1 MKTWWLLHLESHV
14 SHLPVCWGM
23 RRNSEGQGPG
33 RGPDTALRTSVCLSS
48 WTTDSLKVESWELAP
63 TALAPDERFEFHH
76 WPGRV
81 RKNLNQTM
89 VEIAYFGEDTFDDV
103 RKSSLLTFT
112 QARYRELSKNASDD
126 LQAALDLAYKA
137 QYGKKPPAK

>member
-1 MKTWWLLHLESHV
+1 MYYHNNVKYNVDPDSIDTLQVEPKAAAPGLKTQLEQVVIVDGS
-14 SHLPVCWGM
+14 
-23 RRNSEGQGPG
+23 
-33 RGPDTALRTSVCLSS
+33 T
-48 WTTDSLKVESWELAP
+48 
-63 TALAPDERFEFHH
+63 DERFEFHH

-112 QARYRELSKNASDD
+112 QARYKELSKNASDD